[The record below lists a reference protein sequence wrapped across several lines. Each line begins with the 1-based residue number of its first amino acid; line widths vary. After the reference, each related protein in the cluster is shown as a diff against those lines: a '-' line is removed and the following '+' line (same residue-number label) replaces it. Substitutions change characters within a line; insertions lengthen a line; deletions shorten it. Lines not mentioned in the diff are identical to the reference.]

1 MRVCPRSQCVSTVA
15 VRTDLFQRDPEK
27 VLITDFFG
35 GVRNVEI
42 TTPHVV
48 LENVTHRRQDP
59 DGFCGLVLVIVVV
72 VVVVVVVVIIAVIIA
87 VVVVEQ

>member
-72 VVVVVVVVIIAVIIA
+72 VVVVVIIAVIIA